1 MASTLLRRYFV
12 AGMLTLLPMAI
23 TLYVAFRLFV
33 FLDGLLGPAVFAVS
47 GYHIPGA
54 GLVATLAIV
63 TLTGAVVSNFLGRHL
78 IVWIDLAF
86 QRTPVL
92 KSIYD
97 ASKQLVTTVFDR
109 QAAGFKTVVLVPYP
123 SGTEAQTLGF
133 LVSELAIA
141 DPPRASVFVPMSPP
155 TGGFIILVDP
165 ARLVRTR
172 LSPEE
177 AMRMLLL
184 GGGAGR
190 TRNGQGA

>member
-1 MASTLLRRYFV
+1 MLLRRYFV
-12 AGMLTLLPMAI
+12 AGVLTLLPIGI
-23 TLYVAFRLFV
+23 TLYVGYRLFV
-33 FLDGLLGPAVFAVS
+33 FLDGLLAPVVVDVT
-47 GYHIPGA
+47 GYHIVGA
-54 GLVATLAIV
+54 GLVATLVIV

-78 IVWIDLAF
+78 VGWVDLAF

-92 KSIYD
+92 KTIYD
-97 ASKQLVTTVFDR
+97 ASKSLVTTVFDR
-109 QAAGFKTVVLVPYP
+109 RAGGFQTVVLVPYP
-123 SGTEAQTLGF
+123 AGTEAQTLGF

-155 TGGFIILVDP
+155 TGGFIVMVDP

-184 GGGAGR
+184 GAGASRGR
-190 TRNGQGA
+190 G